1 MLRVIVEDVVVPC
14 RFIAPVPSCHLEA
27 NICTEDEIRRIEP
40 FMPLLVKLSDQE
52 DEIPK
57 LFYYMNHGMEK
68 TDGFMNKRD
77 ESEPIHAQGRYVAQ

>member
-1 MLRVIVEDVVVPC
+1 MLRVIVEDVVGPC

-27 NICTEDEIRRIEP
+27 NICIEDEIRRIEP

-57 LFYYMNHGMEK
+57 LFYYMNNGMGK
-68 TDGFMNKRD
+68 TDDFINTK
-77 ESEPIHAQGRYVAQ
+77 